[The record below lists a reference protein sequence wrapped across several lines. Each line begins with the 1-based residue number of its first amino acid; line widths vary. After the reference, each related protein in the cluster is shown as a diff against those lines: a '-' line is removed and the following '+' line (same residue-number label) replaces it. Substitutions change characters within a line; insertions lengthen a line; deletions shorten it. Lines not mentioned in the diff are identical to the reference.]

1 MPLTVLD
8 GSTFCVCDERGDVD
22 GIAAASGFFASD
34 TRFLSRSV
42 LTLGGARL
50 DPLSHDHA
58 TPHLASFVL
67 RNPLAGGLRPNELV
81 IERERFVG
89 DCMEERIAI
98 ENHSHRRVDV
108 DLGLELAADFAD
120 IFVVKDLEPGFGLQ
134 VEETLPQAHPPERAG
149 NGTLVFSDGSFRGRT
164 VVHLSEAFDESDGV
178 ARFALSLEPGAR
190 WRLVVGVQAELEG
203 VEPLTAASFAR
214 ELDEE
219 RCRAERSFAEWQS
232 SAPVLGAGWDD
243 LVHTW
248 NRSLGDL
255 AALRM
260 RVPEVPDGHL
270 LAAGTPW
277 FMTVFGRDT
286 LISSLQTLLLGPELA
301 AGTLRVLAATQATAD
316 DAERDAEP
324 GKIIHELRRGKAAL
338 AWTDRYYGT
347 VDATPLF
354 LVLLSEVWRWTDD
367 PALPL
372 ELEDAARRALAWID
386 DYADLDGD
394 GLVEYKRRSSH
405 GIGNQTWK
413 DSGDSM
419 AFHDGTLAEAPIA
432 PVEVQGYVYDAKLR
446 IAEMARELWRDD
458 ALAEKLE
465 NDAAEL
471 QRRFDEAFWL
481 EERGFYA
488 LGLDREKRP
497 IDSLT
502 SNVGHLLWSGIVP
515 EHRRERVA
523 NLLVG
528 DALWSGWGVRTMA
541 VGEGAYN
548 PLVYHDG
555 TVWPHDNSLVAWG
568 LAHSGHPEEAARIL
582 RAMVEAAAHFDYRLP
597 EVFAGFARDHTGFPV
612 VYPTASSPQAWAAG
626 TPVLLLQAV
635 LRLVPDRSR
644 ASSPLGGVT
653 CTGRLEGLSLEG
665 VRLPLSCS
673 RQCSAWYPTAAGE
686 FSARRRHMYRKS
698 LRASR
703 SRVSA
708 RSADAGRCGSRAE
721 W

>member
-1 MPLTVLD
+1 LPLTVLD
-8 GSTFCVCDERGDVD
+8 GSTFCVCDQRGDVD
-22 GIAAASGFFASD
+22 GLATASGFFASD

-58 TPHLASFVL
+58 APHLAAFVL

-89 DCMEERIAI
+89 DCMEERIVVR
-98 ENHSHRRVDV
+98 NHSHRRIDV
-108 DLGLELAADFAD
+108 ELGLELAADFAD
-120 IFVVKDLEPGFGLQ
+120 IFVVKDLEPGFGLA
-134 VEETLPQAHPPERAG
+134 VDAALPAARLPERVG
-149 NGTLVFSDGSFRGRT
+149 NGTLVFSDGAFSGRT
-164 VVHLSEAFDESDGV
+164 LVHLSESFDESDGV

-203 VEPLTAASFAR
+203 ATPLAAASFAR

-219 RCRAERSFAEWQS
+219 RRRAEQSMTTWQCS
-232 SAPVLGAGWDD
+232 VPVLEARWDD

-248 NRSLGDL
+248 NRSLADL
-255 AALRM
+255 ASLRM
-260 RVPEVPDGHL
+260 RVPEVADGHL

-286 LISSLQTLLLGPELA
+286 IVSSLQTLLLGPELA

-316 DAERDAEP
+316 DPERDAEP

-367 PALPL
+367 PSLPL
-372 ELEDAARRALAWID
+372 ELEAAARRALAWID
-386 DYADLDGD
+386 GPADRDGD
-394 GLVEYKRRSSH
+394 GFVEYERRSSH
-405 GIGNQTWK
+405 GIRNQTWK
-413 DSGDSM
+413 DSEDSL
-419 AFHDGTLAEAPIA
+419 AFHDGTLALPPIA
-432 PVEVQGYVYDAKLR
+432 PMEVQGYVYDAKLR
-446 IAEMARELWRDD
+446 TAEIAREIWRDD

-465 NDAAEL
+465 NDAADL
-471 QRRFDEAFWL
+471 RRRFDETFWL
-481 EERGFYA
+481 EDRGFYA
-488 LGLDREKRP
+488 LGLDLEKRRV
-497 IDSLT
+497 DSLT
-502 SNVGHLLWSGIVP
+502 SNLGHLLWSGIVP
-515 EHRRERVA
+515 EHRRDA
-523 NLLVG
+523 IADLLMA

-568 LAHSGHPEEAARIL
+568 LAQSGRPNDASRIL
-582 RAMVEAAAHFDYRLP
+582 EAMVEAAAHFDYRLP
-597 EVFAGFARDHTGFPV
+597 EVFAGFSRQDTAFPV

-635 LRLVPDRSR
+635 LGLVPDRAERVLRSE
-644 ASSPLGGVT
+644 SSFVPECLD
-653 CTGRLEGLSLEG
+653 GLSLTG
-665 VRLPLSCS
+665 VHAFGRRWTVCVDGGAVSVE
-673 RQCSAWYPTAAGE
+673 SAATTT
-686 FSARRRHMYRKS
+686 MT
-698 LRASR
+698 
-703 SRVSA
+703 
-708 RSADAGRCGSRAE
+708 
-721 W
+721 